1 MGKDTEQK
9 STVSLSARLL
19 LYSTTVASIVLFA
32 VTFFVLSEHHSKL
45 HQLQSLVD
53 DLRAPDVKLDSYGS
67 HIGDTLLRSAREAS
81 RPETRG
87 AVDQYVEGI
96 IDWQVKKTNN
106 PCTEVDI
113 SLEVAVTVEV
123 TEISLFGE

>member
-19 LYSTTVASIVLFA
+19 LYRTTVASIVLFA

-53 DLRAPDVKLDSYGS
+53 GLRAPDVKLDSYGS
-67 HIGDTLLRSAREAS
+67 IGDTLLRSAREAS

-96 IDWQVKKTNN
+96 IDKQVKKTSH